1 MFSLFL
7 DVITEATQIIVIWL
21 KVQRQLTFF
30 FVSADRANIHRCSCI
45 IVRFYLDERY
55 KRVCLIYPWLWI
67 NPWRL
72 WGKGKVCKT
81 TQQPNTNTNT
91 NKMNLI
97 EVRQLKEAPEG
108 EEEVL
113 CHPQP
118 SAGGSDSSSGLRQE
132 PWPPEPSV
140 GGHASQGQQR
150 NPLRYSGKVPC
161 WRWDGHIQASLRLP
175 VGVVHP
181 GKPGGL
187 VLWPLELPRRQWR
200 RWWLRKKGEAEI
212 AAKKKEV
219 ENEIASRM
227 KESEVMRN
235 VYNGFYGLLF
245 DCFTWECTERHVGHE
260 LSTATVPGQKYTT
273 ELPVCKQWSD
283 QLLPPA
289 MDLPTSTN
297 YIFLFCHAMP
307 ILNLWHD
314 SGNHQY

>member
-1 MFSLFL
+1 MPVKASRG
-7 DVITEATQIIVIWL
+7 THWGTQG
-21 KVQRQLTFF
+21 
-30 FVSADRANIHRCSCI
+30 
-45 IVRFYLDERY
+45 RF
-55 KRVCLIYPWLWI
+55 
-67 NPWRL
+67 
-72 WGKGKVCKT
+72 
-81 TQQPNTNTNT
+81 
-91 NKMNLI
+91 
-97 EVRQLKEAPEG
+97 
-108 EEEVL
+108 
-113 CHPQP
+113 H
-118 SAGGSDSSSGLRQE
+118 AGGEMVTS
-132 PWPPEPSV
+132 
-140 GGHASQGQQR
+140 
-150 NPLRYSGKVPC
+150 
-161 WRWDGHIQASLRLP
+161 RLP
-175 VGVVHP
+175 SDFQLVWHTQDP

-260 LSTATVPGQKYTT
+260 LSIATVPGQKYTT